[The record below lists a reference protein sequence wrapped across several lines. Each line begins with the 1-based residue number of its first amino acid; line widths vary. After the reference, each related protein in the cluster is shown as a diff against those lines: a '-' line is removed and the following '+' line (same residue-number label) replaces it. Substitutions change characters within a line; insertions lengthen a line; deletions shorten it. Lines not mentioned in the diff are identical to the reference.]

1 MPRIAIC
8 EPVCTDLSDTREGQ
22 VVFLNVTPG
31 FLGKLK
37 ERPAT
42 FEDDITNAF
51 VFGRPRRLHSY
62 EHAGDVFN
70 DAASVGIIIIDKGT
84 PSKADIAAEWDAI
97 LEANRKAPDY
107 IQALFDGIKEK
118 FPHIIFLGQTNG
130 GDVGAS
136 VYTHVDDDGDIDG
149 LVIDN
154 AYFFNDESSSVSD
167 DTE

>member
-8 EPVCTDLSDTREGQ
+8 EPMCADLSNPRDGQ

-42 FEDDITNAF
+42 FEDDRTNAF

-70 DAASVGIIIIDKGT
+70 DVASIGIIVVDNET
-84 PSKADIAAEWDAI
+84 PSEAAIMAEWRA
-97 LEANRKAPDY
+97 LLKTNRTAPDFV
-107 IQALFDGIKEK
+107 QALYDGIKEK

-154 AYFFNDESSSVSD
+154 NYFFDDESSSLS
-167 DTE
+167 EAEW